1 MKIAEVQ
8 GRCYYVETENILI
21 MTTDWES
28 VYKTEDLN
36 GRKKTKVTLKRTFMP
51 EPKRNWKMKGQNLA
65 SGCQSF
71 C

>member
-1 MKIAEVQ
+1 
-8 GRCYYVETENILI
+8 

-51 EPKRNWKMKGQNLA
+51 EPKRN
-65 SGCQSF
+65 
-71 C
+71 